1 MTDLPTWANTLIIAA
16 VSTIVTSIVGFI
28 IERALKRHFDQR
40 ERILSENEQYKHDMR
55 REERKREIGEIVSNA
70 ITPINERLDEV
81 DKKIDKI
88 QEDLKLDRE
97 GTVVQMRVTMMDL
110 HKKYTKQ
117 GYADTHEKATWDE
130 LYNRYKQLGGNHFAE
145 YIDRYKS
152 DIEKLPD
159 AKKTKSQK
167 K

>member
-16 VSTIVTSIVGFI
+16 VSTVVTSVVGFI

-40 ERILSENEQYKHDMR
+40 ERILSENEQYRHEQR
-55 REERKREIGEIVSNA
+55 REERKREIGEIVGNA
-70 ITPINERLDEV
+70 IAPINERLDEV
-81 DKKIDKI
+81 DRKIDKI

-110 HKKYTKQ
+110 HKKYMKQ
-117 GYADTHEKATWDE
+117 GYADAHEKATWDE
-130 LYNRYKQLGGNHFAE
+130 LYNRYKQLGGNHFKE
-145 YIDRYKS
+145 YIDLYKA
-152 DIEKLPD
+152 DIERLPNE
-159 AKKTKSQK
+159 KKNKSQK

>member
-16 VSTIVTSIVGFI
+16 ISAAVTAVVGFV
-28 IERALKRHFDQR
+28 IERAMKRHFD
-40 ERILSENEQYKHDMR
+40 ERDKKEQDTHEKR
-55 REERKREIGEIVSNA
+55 RAERKKEIGEVVSDA
-70 ITPINERLDEV
+70 IKPINERLDEV
-81 DKKIDKI
+81 DRKIDKI

-110 HKKYTKQ
+110 YKKYTKQ

-159 AKKTKSQK
+159 VKKSKSK